1 MRAETCVSGNF
12 TRFRLCSTLIIDI
25 MRQSVYNSYIRN
37 KEDIYMIDFSD
48 KTQLTSFVAVVA
60 VILCLLAMVIVFW
73 TRMKKRLSGG
83 AFAAWLTVT
92 IIILAAG
99 IAACLISIAYKT
111 EFLKIDSEVV
121 GNALAF
127 EYDGNIVFSI
137 PGLGVFFDVVF
148 NYALVEMLLY
158 AVTLVDLALL
168 VLVCIRRG
176 VTRTLY
182 SGNCDGEGYYT
193 VSEHEDEPGAFAVCD
208 EPNGTG
214 DEHTEGETEP
224 VAAVSEEPTAADET
238 QAVEQETEETIEKD
252 TAGEETT
259 EPAAEVNIVATEEN
273 DEEET
278 VSQANDM
285 PAPLEEY
292 VEDEEPVA
300 EENEQPVAEEAV
312 WVEEENQP
320 TEFVEEAVPEEKE
333 GIKEEIEEPVETTES
348 APIADEEPTT
358 EDKIAKAESEPTT
371 EEEPAIGTEKTRSEE
386 PATEIGTPV
395 ESANVTEPE
404 KAGTE
409 TPESAKPA
417 QPEEKAPDRAARFMA
432 PVVAADKARRTSET
446 ATAARKNG
454 RVVVKSRAA
463 EMFGEY
469 LGGRSAED
477 REKLLDSIDVIT
489 KKND

>member
-1 MRAETCVSGNF
+1 
-12 TRFRLCSTLIIDI
+12 
-25 MRQSVYNSYIRN
+25 
-37 KEDIYMIDFSD
+37 MIDFSD
-48 KTQLTSFVAVVA
+48 KTQLTSFVAVMA
-60 VILCLLAMVIVFW
+60 AILCLLAVVIVFW
-73 TRMKKRLSGG
+73 TRMRKRLSGG
-83 AFAAWLTVT
+83 AFAAWLTAT
-92 IIILAAG
+92 IIILTAG
-99 IAACLISIAYKT
+99 IAACLTTIAYKT

-158 AVTLVDLALL
+158 VVTLVDLALL

-176 VTRTLY
+176 VTRALY

-208 EPNGTG
+208 EPG
-214 DEHTEGETEP
+214 ETETEPAEEETEP
-224 VAAVSEEPTAADET
+224 VAAVSEESVAID
-238 QAVEQETEETIEKD
+238 
-252 TAGEETT
+252 
-259 EPAAEVNIVATEEN
+259 EPAIDEAPVFEPVEEEKASADEN
-273 DEEET
+273 DEET
-278 VSQANDM
+278 VSPANDM

-320 TEFVEEAVPEEKE
+320 TEFVAEAVPEEKE
-333 GIKEEIEEPVETTES
+333 EIKEEIEEPVETTES

-358 EDKIAKAESEPTT
+358 EDEIAKAESEPTT
-371 EEEPAIGTEKTRSEE
+371 EEEPAIGAEETRSEE
-386 PATEIGTPV
+386 PATEIETPV

-409 TPESAKPA
+409 TPESVKPA
-417 QPEEKAPDRAARFMA
+417 EPEEKAPDRAARFMA
-432 PVVAADKARRTSET
+432 PVVALDKERRASET
-446 ATAARKNG
+446 ATVARKNG
-454 RVVVKSRAA
+454 RVTVKSRAA
-463 EMFGEY
+463 EMFDEY
-469 LGGRSAED
+469 LGGRSAAD

>member
-1 MRAETCVSGNF
+1 
-12 TRFRLCSTLIIDI
+12 
-25 MRQSVYNSYIRN
+25 
-37 KEDIYMIDFSD
+37 MIDFSD

-60 VILCLLAMVIVFW
+60 AILCLLAVVIVFW
-73 TRMKKRLSGG
+73 TRMRKRLSGG
-83 AFAAWLTVT
+83 AFAAWLTAT
-92 IIILAAG
+92 IIILTAG
-99 IAACLISIAYKT
+99 IAACLTTIAYKT

-158 AVTLVDLALL
+158 VVTLVDLALL

-176 VTRTLY
+176 VTRALY

-208 EPNGTG
+208 EPS
-214 DEHTEGETEP
+214 ETETEPAEEETEP
-224 VAAVSEEPTAADET
+224 VAAVSEESVAID
-238 QAVEQETEETIEKD
+238 
-252 TAGEETT
+252 
-259 EPAAEVNIVATEEN
+259 EPAIGEAPVFEPLEEENASADEN
-273 DEEET
+273 DEET
-278 VSQANDM
+278 VSPANDM

-300 EENEQPVAEEAV
+300 EENEQPVEEEAV
-312 WVEEENQP
+312 WVEKENQP
-320 TEFVEEAVPEEKE
+320 TEFVEEAVPEE
-333 GIKEEIEEPVETTES
+333 KEEIEEPVETTES

-358 EDKIAKAESEPTT
+358 EDEIAKAESEPTT
-371 EEEPAIGTEKTRSEE
+371 EEEPAIGAEETRSEE
-386 PATEIGTPV
+386 PATEIETPV

-417 QPEEKAPDRAARFMA
+417 QPEEKTPDRTARFMA
-432 PVVAADKARRTSET
+432 PVVAADKERRTSET
-446 ATAARKNG
+446 ATVARKNG
-454 RVVVKSRAA
+454 RVTVKSRAA
-463 EMFGEY
+463 EMFDEY
-469 LGGRSAED
+469 LGGRSAAD

>member
-1 MRAETCVSGNF
+1 
-12 TRFRLCSTLIIDI
+12 
-25 MRQSVYNSYIRN
+25 
-37 KEDIYMIDFSD
+37 MIDFSD

-60 VILCLLAMVIVFW
+60 AILCLLAVVIVFW
-73 TRMKKRLSGG
+73 TRMRKRLSGG
-83 AFAAWLTVT
+83 AFAAWLTAT
-92 IIILAAG
+92 IIILTAG
-99 IAACLISIAYKT
+99 IAACLTTIAYKT

-137 PGLGVFFDVVF
+137 PRLGVFFDVVF

-158 AVTLVDLALL
+158 VVTLVDLALL

-176 VTRTLY
+176 VTRALY

-208 EPNGTG
+208 EPG
-214 DEHTEGETEP
+214 ETETEPAEEETEP
-224 VAAVSEEPTAADET
+224 VAAVSEESVAID
-238 QAVEQETEETIEKD
+238 
-252 TAGEETT
+252 
-259 EPAAEVNIVATEEN
+259 EPAIDEAPVFKPVEEEKASADEN
-273 DEEET
+273 DEET
-278 VSQANDM
+278 VSPTNDM

-320 TEFVEEAVPEEKE
+320 TEFVAEAVPEEKE
-333 GIKEEIEEPVETTES
+333 EIKEEIEEPVETTES

-358 EDKIAKAESEPTT
+358 E
-371 EEEPAIGTEKTRSEE
+371 EEPAIGAEETRSEE
-386 PATEIGTPV
+386 PATEIETPV
-395 ESANVTEPE
+395 ESSNVTEPE
-404 KAGTE
+404 KTGTE

-432 PVVAADKARRTSET
+432 PVVALDKERRASET
-446 ATAARKNG
+446 ATVARKNG
-454 RVVVKSRAA
+454 RVTVKSRAA
-463 EMFGEY
+463 EMFDEY
-469 LGGRSAED
+469 LGGRSAAD

>member
-1 MRAETCVSGNF
+1 
-12 TRFRLCSTLIIDI
+12 
-25 MRQSVYNSYIRN
+25 
-37 KEDIYMIDFSD
+37 MIDFSD

-60 VILCLLAMVIVFW
+60 AILCLLAVVIVFW
-73 TRMKKRLSGG
+73 TRMRKRLSGG
-83 AFAAWLTVT
+83 AFAAWLTAT
-92 IIILAAG
+92 IIILTAG
-99 IAACLISIAYKT
+99 IAACLTTIAYKT

-137 PGLGVFFDVVF
+137 PRLGVFFDVVF

-158 AVTLVDLALL
+158 VVTLVDLALL

-176 VTRTLY
+176 VTRALY

-208 EPNGTG
+208 EPG
-214 DEHTEGETEP
+214 ETETEPAEEETEP
-224 VAAVSEEPTAADET
+224 VAAVSEESVAID
-238 QAVEQETEETIEKD
+238 
-252 TAGEETT
+252 
-259 EPAAEVNIVATEEN
+259 EPAIDEAPVFKPVEEEKASADEN
-273 DEEET
+273 DEET
-278 VSQANDM
+278 VSPTNDM

-320 TEFVEEAVPEEKE
+320 TEFVAEAVPEEKE
-333 GIKEEIEEPVETTES
+333 EIKEEIEEPVETTES

-358 EDKIAKAESEPTT
+358 E
-371 EEEPAIGTEKTRSEE
+371 EEPAIGAEETRSEE
-386 PATEIGTPV
+386 PATEIETPV
-395 ESANVTEPE
+395 ESSNVTEPE
-404 KAGTE
+404 KTGTE

-432 PVVAADKARRTSET
+432 PVVALDKERRASET
-446 ATAARKNG
+446 ATVARKNG
-454 RVVVKSRAA
+454 RVTVKSRAA
-463 EMFGEY
+463 EMFDEY
-469 LGGRSAED
+469 LGGRSAAD
-477 REKLLDSIDVIT
+477 REKLLVSIDVIT

>member
-1 MRAETCVSGNF
+1 
-12 TRFRLCSTLIIDI
+12 
-25 MRQSVYNSYIRN
+25 
-37 KEDIYMIDFSD
+37 MIDFSD

-60 VILCLLAMVIVFW
+60 AILCLLAVVIVFW
-73 TRMKKRLSGG
+73 TRMRKRLSGG

-92 IIILAAG
+92 IIVLAAG
-99 IAACLISIAYKT
+99 IAACLTTIAYKT

-158 AVTLVDLALL
+158 VVTLVDLALL

-208 EPNGTG
+208 EPG
-214 DEHTEGETEP
+214 ETETEPAEEETEP
-224 VAAVSEEPTAADET
+224 VAAVSEESSAADET
-238 QAVEQETEETIEKD
+238 PVEETPVIEP
-252 TAGEETT
+252 TAEENV
-259 EPAAEVNIVATEEN
+259 AANEN

-278 VSQANDM
+278 VSPVRDM

-292 VEDEEPVA
+292 VEDEEPVPAEPVA
-300 EENEQPVAEEAV
+300 EENEQPVSEATV
-312 WVEEENQP
+312 GVEEENQP
-320 TEFVEEAVPEEKE
+320 TEPAEEPEPEEKE
-333 GIKEEIEEPVETTES
+333 EIKEETEELVETTEPV
-348 APIADEEPTT
+348 AIAEKEPATCAEETP
-358 EDKIAKAESEPTT
+358 
-371 EEEPAIGTEKTRSEE
+371 EEEPAPEITEEQVTVAETLPEEHESTVSEE
-386 PATEIGTPV
+386 TQPEETVSEVETPAEPV
-395 ESANVTEPE
+395 NVTEPE
-404 KAGTE
+404 KTE
-409 TPESAKPA
+409 TVTPEPAKA
-417 QPEEKAPDRAARFMA
+417 AEPEEKTSDRAARFMA

-463 EMFGEY
+463 EMFDEY
-469 LGGRSAED
+469 IGGRSAAD